1 MFTKP
6 GTVTPGFVIQKST
19 NRNIIIKLSYQHHPK
34 YWTCYLQIPDIYQWE
49 LMPRTVIILRM
60 MTPAEIERE
69 LDKILLKVTKPGRYV
84 GGEMNITV
92 KDWPQIQTKVALVF
106 PDIYDIGIS
115 NIGLKVLY
123 DQINSRPD
131 ALAERAYAP
140 WRDMED
146 QMRSHGIPLYSLE
159 TYHPLAQ
166 FDLIG
171 FSLPYETL
179 FTNTLNILDLANI
192 PVKAKDRDES
202 HPLIIAGG
210 HSAMNPEPMH
220 AFIDAFVVGE
230 GEEVIHDIINTIQK
244 AKNPA
249 SHPQLDSQPYDR
261 RSLLRRLA
269 QIPGVYIPSL
279 YEVDYLEDGTIKS
292 ILPLIP
298 EAPKIITKRMVAR
311 LPPPPTA
318 FIVPNIEAVHNRV
331 SIEIMRG
338 CTRGCRFCQAGMINR
353 PVRER
358 SVEEVVRAA
367 DDAIRATGFEELAL
381 LSLSSSDYS
390 HILEL
395 VTAVGNHFAE
405 KHLAISLPS
414 LRIETVSVDLMDK
427 LRDRRGTGFTLAP
440 EAATERMRR
449 IINKFIPD
457 DQLLETAREIYRRGW
472 TTIKLYFM
480 IGHPSETIQDVQ
492 AIADLCKRVLA
503 EGRKVIGFKAKVHAG
518 VSTFVPKPQTPFQ
531 WVACDTIDQIT
542 LKQNLL
548 KRELRDK
555 NIKLSWTPPEDTML
569 EAWLSRGDRRLSDVI
584 FTAWKKGAKFD
595 AWQEERR
602 YTSWVSAFE
611 EHGLDAGFYTHRPRR
626 TDEIFPWDHIT
637 AAVRK
642 NFLFQDF
649 RQSLEGHIRVDC
661 RQQCFACGI
670 LPTFSNLRREN
681 PGDYWKCPIIKTPA
695 RALET
700 AALSKENELE

>member
-1 MFTKP
+1 M
-6 GTVTPGFVIQKST
+6 I
-19 NRNIIIKLSYQHHPK
+19 
-34 YWTCYLQIPDIYQWE
+34 
-49 LMPRTVIILRM
+49 
-60 MTPAEIERE
+60 TPAEIERK
-69 LDKILLKVTKPGRYV
+69 LDKILLKVAKPGRYV

-92 KDWPQIQTKVALVF
+92 KDWSQARTRVALVF

-115 NIGLKVLY
+115 NVGLKILY
-123 DQINSRPD
+123 DQVNQRDD

-140 WRDMED
+140 WRDMEEL
-146 QMRSHGIPLYSLE
+146 MRADGIPLYSLE
-159 TYHPLAQ
+159 TFHPLAA
-166 FDLIG
+166 FDIIG

-179 FTNTLNILDLANI
+179 YTNTLNLLDLAGI
-192 PVKAKDRDES
+192 PVKSAWRGDS
-202 HPLIIAGG
+202 HPIIIAGG
-210 HSAMNPEPMH
+210 HSTMNPEPMH
-220 AFIDAFVVGE
+220 AFIDAFVIGE
-230 GEEVIHDIINTIQK
+230 GEEVIHDII
-244 AKNPA
+244 
-249 SHPQLDSQPYDR
+249 DVVGR
-261 RSLLRRLA
+261 CRSEGRSGQREHGRNREACLRELA
-269 QIPGVYIPSL
+269 QVPGVYVPRF
-279 YEVDYLEDGTIKS
+279 YEASYLDDGTIEAVT
-292 ILPLIP
+292 PLIP
-298 EAPKIITKRMVAR
+298 EAPKVITKRMVAK

-338 CTRGCRFCQAGMINR
+338 CTRGCRFCHAGMINR

-358 SVEEVVRAA
+358 SVTEVVRAA
-367 DDAIRATGFEELAL
+367 DEAIRSTGFEELAL
-381 LSLSSSDYS
+381 LSLSSSDYTN
-390 HILEL
+390 ILEL
-395 VTAVGNHFAE
+395 VTAVGDHFAE

-457 DQLLETAREIYRRGW
+457 EQLLETARAIYSRGW

-480 IGHPSETIQDVQ
+480 IGHPSETLEDVQ

-503 EGRKVIGFKAKVHAG
+503 EGRKVIGFKAKVNAG

-531 WVACDTIDQIT
+531 WVACDTMEQIQ

-548 KRELRDK
+548 RRELRDK
-555 NIKLSWTPPEDTML
+555 NIKLSWTSPEDTML
-569 EAWLSRGDRRLSDVI
+569 EAWLSRGDRRISEVVYS
-584 FTAWKKGAKFD
+584 AWLNGAKFD

-602 YTSWVSAFE
+602 YAIWQAAFA

-626 TDEIFPWDHIT
+626 TDEIFAWDHIT

-649 RQSLEGHIRVDC
+649 RQSLEGQIRVDC
-661 RQQCFACGI
+661 RQHCFACGI
-670 LPTFSNLRREN
+670 LPAFNNVRREN
-681 PGDYWKCPIIKTPA
+681 PGDYWKCPEIKNPA
-695 RALET
+695 RVVDVSLPVVGD
-700 AALSKENELE
+700 